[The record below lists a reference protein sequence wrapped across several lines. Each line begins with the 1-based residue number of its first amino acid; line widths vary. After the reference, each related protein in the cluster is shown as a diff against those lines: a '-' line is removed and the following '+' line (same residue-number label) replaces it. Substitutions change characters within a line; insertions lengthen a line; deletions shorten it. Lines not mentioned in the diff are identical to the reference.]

1 MAFVIPAKCQAAT
14 DVPSAL
20 IICVKSVLMDKE
32 QKLLTGSV
40 PAKLS
45 STNPTSWA
53 CAPIALWKDALRAL
67 GIRLHVLSVLMIQ
80 QLLIQTENV
89 SVEMGRF

>member
-14 DVPSAL
+14 DVPPAL
-20 IICVKSVLMDKE
+20 IMCVKSVLTEKE
-32 QKLLTGSV
+32 QKLSTGNAC
-40 PAKLS
+40 AKLS
-45 STNPTSWA
+45 STNLTSWA

-67 GIRLHVLSVLMIQ
+67 GIRLNVLNVPMIQ